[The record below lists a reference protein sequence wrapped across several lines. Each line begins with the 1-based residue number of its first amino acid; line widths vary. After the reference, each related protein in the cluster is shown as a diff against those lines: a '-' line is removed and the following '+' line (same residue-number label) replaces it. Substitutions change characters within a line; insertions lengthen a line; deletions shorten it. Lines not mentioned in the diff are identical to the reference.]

1 MSDPGQPVY
10 LVNAEGDPVRLVIQ
24 GRASYTNCGPVQ
36 QFFDRIASEG
46 TASLEIDFSACTGMD
61 STFMGLLAGTAM
73 NLRVRKPVTGEI
85 TLRHLSSRNLELI
98 RNLGLHR
105 LVKVVDSP
113 CGPVSSPATPVS
125 GATHLPAQSPNP
137 SASQETI
144 LQAHE
149 NLMKADPANV
159 AKFQDVVA
167 FLRREAPPKP

>member
-1 MSDPGQPVY
+1 MSDSGQPVY

-36 QFFDRIASEG
+36 QFFDRLSAEG
-46 TASLEIDFSACTGMD
+46 HASLEIDFAACTGMD
-61 STFMGLLAGTAM
+61 STFMGLLAGAAM
-73 NLRVRKPVTGEI
+73 NLRTRKPTPGEI
-85 TLRHLSSRNLELI
+85 TLRNLSARNSELI

-105 LVKVVDSP
+105 LVKVVEN
-113 CGPVSSPATPVS
+113 TPEQAASAAPSAS
-125 GATHLPAQSPNP
+125 GLPTNAANRA
-137 SASQETI
+137 ASQETI
-144 LQAHE
+144 LKAHE